1 MSSIPIKLILSI
13 LGITL
18 LAFQWVSGLAT
29 HLDLLSVK
37 QGLSQ
42 PRPGEPENAG
52 GDPADEFLPFDKG
65 WSNDGPMRLLVVP
78 DSYRSTNSFYRYV
91 GMGPIRVREKTRYRL
106 LVENTKRYNCQISL
120 SGTCYR
126 GEERLGYITIGSEGM
141 NSSPLLCRSEFSFI
155 TPTGTDHMLFWIG
168 TSSAQLYGSSKPLA
182 AGVHGVFHSLSL
194 AEEKK
199 LATGDRKSI
208 LALSNLESQSPG
220 PFEPGAALFVSGQNI
235 SNRVQA
241 EIGEGKVIR
250 LHFRPGNYLYPHFP
264 SVYFPEGNLENRL
277 VRFTCQIRGKGI
289 VKPGLWWDRKHIGY
303 FYSHES
309 FIELSSEW
317 RPIAIEAGCVN
328 PTVVRTAAALSCLRG
343 EVEMEIEKPELVIL

>member
-1 MSSIPIKLILSI
+1 MSSIPVKFILPI
-13 LGITL
+13 FGLTF
-18 LAFQWVSGLAT
+18 LAFQWVSGLPT
-29 HLDLLSVK
+29 QLDLLSIK

-78 DSYRSTNSFYRYV
+78 DSFRSTNSFYRYV

-106 LVENTKRYNCQISL
+106 LVENTKRYSCQISL

-126 GEERLGYITIGSEGM
+126 DHEPNGFLLIGSEGLPA
-141 NSSPLLCRSEFSFI
+141 SPLMFRSEFSFI

-168 TSSAQLYGSSKPLA
+168 TSSAQLYGPPKPIDT
-182 AGVHGVFHSLSL
+182 GVHGVFKTLSL
-194 AEEKK
+194 LEEKK
-199 LATGDRKSI
+199 LATGEGKSI
-208 LALSNLESQSPG
+208 LALSNLEFFSPG
-220 PFEPGAALFVSGQNI
+220 PFAPGAAQFVSGQNL

-264 SVYFPEGNLENRL
+264 SVHFPEGKLENRL
-277 VRFTCQIRGKGI
+277 VRFTCRIRGKGI

-309 FIELSSEW
+309 FVALGPEW
-317 RPIAIEAGCVN
+317 HPVVIEAGCVD
-328 PTVVRTAAALSCLRG
+328 PTVVRAAATLSCLRG
-343 EVEMEIEKPELVIL
+343 EVEMEIARPELLIL